1 MRTTERRGAALRATE
16 RIAWLD
22 VAKGLSIVLVAMFHA
37 HLTAYELGF
46 RPLYTGPF
54 NVALQPIRMP
64 LFFAISGI
72 LAASSL
78 GRTWP
83 ELLSRKVWVFVY
95 IFALWGLIRW
105 VFFGQVLENVRAPEE
120 GNDWTQLLVMWVM
133 PSSSL
138 WYIWAL
144 AIFYV
149 IAKAADRYKAAALV
163 GAFVLACLTWGGVI
177 PPTLTTYRV
186 SVYLF
191 FFLAG
196 AYYGPQLLAWIPA
209 RPWMIGLPALAAFLV
224 LEYVALPVL
233 DTSLADGVLRALESV
248 LGLAVGGAAAVLL
261 IRVPPVRDVFARI
274 GQHTLSV
281 YVTHGL
287 IVAILAQLLSG
298 FAGAEP
304 WRYLIVPVLVIVSVS
319 GSLLL
324 EAASKRLGLA
334 WLYDAPRLP
343 VAQRPVTP

>member
-1 MRTTERRGAALRATE
+1 
-16 RIAWLD
+16 
-22 VAKGLSIVLVAMFHA
+22 MFHA
-37 HLTAYELGF
+37 HLAAYTLGF
-46 RPLYTGPF
+46 RPVYSAQINTL
-54 NVALQPIRMP
+54 LQPIRMP

-72 LAASSL
+72 LAARSL
-78 GRTWP
+78 SRPWP

-105 VFFGQVLENVRAPEE
+105 VFFGQVLENVRAPDE
-120 GNDWTQLLVMWVM
+120 GDDWTQLVTMWVM

-149 IAKAADRYKAAALV
+149 VGKAADRYRTAALV

-177 PPTLTTYRV
+177 PPTSTTYRA

-196 AYYGPQLLAWIPA
+196 AYCGPQLLASIPA
-209 RPWMIGLPALAAFLV
+209 RPWTIGIPALAAFLV
-224 LEYVALPVL
+224 LEYVALPAL
-233 DTSLADGVLRALESV
+233 DISLADGVLRALESV
-248 LGLAVGGAAAVLL
+248 LGLAVGAAAAVLL
-261 IRVPPVRDVFARI
+261 TRVPPVRDVFARI
-274 GQHTLSV
+274 GRHTLSV

-287 IVAILAQLLSG
+287 IIAILAQLLSG
-298 FAGAEP
+298 LAGTEP
-304 WRYLIVPVLVIVSVS
+304 WRYLIVPLLVIVSIT

-324 EAASKRLGLA
+324 EAASKRLGFA
-334 WLYDAPRLP
+334 WLYKAPRLP
-343 VAQRPVTP
+343 VAQKPVTP

>member
-1 MRTTERRGAALRATE
+1 
-16 RIAWLD
+16 
-22 VAKGLSIVLVAMFHA
+22 MFHA

-46 RPLYTGPF
+46 RPLYSAQVNTL
-54 NVALQPIRMP
+54 LQPIRMP
-64 LFFAISGI
+64 LFFAISGM
-72 LAASSL
+72 LAARCL
-78 GRTWP
+78 TLPWAA
-83 ELLSRKVWVFVY
+83 LLSRKVWVFIY

-105 VFFGQVLENVRAPEE
+105 VFFGQVLENVRAPAE
-120 GNDWTQLLVMWVM
+120 GDDWTQLLTMWIM

-149 IAKAADRYKAAALV
+149 VAKAADRYRTAALL
-163 GAFVLACLTWGGVI
+163 GAFVLACLTWGGVV
-177 PPTLTTYRV
+177 PPTDTTYRV

-191 FFLAG
+191 FFLTG
-196 AYYGPQLLAWIPA
+196 AYCGPHLLAWIPA
-209 RPWMIGLPALAAFLV
+209 RPWTIGVPALGAFLV
-224 LEYVALPVL
+224 LEYVALPAL
-233 DTSLADGVLRALESV
+233 GISLADGVLRALESV

-261 IRVPPVRDVFARI
+261 TRVPPVRDVFARI

-287 IVAILAQLLSG
+287 IIAILAQLLSG
-298 FAGAEP
+298 IAGVEP
-304 WRYLIVPVLVIVSVS
+304 WRYLIVPVLVAVSVS

-324 EAASKRLGLA
+324 EAASKRLGFA
-334 WLYDAPRLP
+334 WLYQAPRLP